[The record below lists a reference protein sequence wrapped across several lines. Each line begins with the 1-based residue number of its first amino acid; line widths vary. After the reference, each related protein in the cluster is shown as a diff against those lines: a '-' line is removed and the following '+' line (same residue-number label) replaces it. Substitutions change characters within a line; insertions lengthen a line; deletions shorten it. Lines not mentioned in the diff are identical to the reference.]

1 MRTTDKEQVE
11 MLRQWWNDYG
21 KSIAIAIVIGLI
33 VGLGW
38 RYWRQHQVDV
48 ASQASSLYQSM
59 LASAQQKDSAQSQR
73 YADDLINQYAR
84 SPYATLAALFSA
96 KTAIAANDL
105 QQALNKLQWVV
116 DHSKS
121 AQFKQSAR
129 LRAARIL
136 LQQNKAQQALDL
148 LAVVDDK
155 AYQPL
160 IDHIKGD
167 AYTLLGNAAS
177 AKAAYEAAKKGLTEG
192 GVEDPLLNMKLSQ

>member
-1 MRTTDKEQVE
+1 MVNPSP
-11 MLRQWWNDYG
+11 LR
-21 KSIAIAIVIGLI
+21 SVIGLI
-33 VGLGW
+33 VRLGW

-48 ASQASSLYQSM
+48 ASQASSLYQST
-59 LASAQQKDSAQSQR
+59 LSASAQQKDSAQSQR

-105 QQALNKLQWVV
+105 QQALNKLQWVI

-121 AQFKQSAR
+121 TQFKEQSAR
-129 LRAARIL
+129 LRAARIY